1 MAAQETHVMLS
12 EEEEEED
19 EESEIDTTPHTT
31 GNGNEGKVAGQDFG
45 VVGEHLTSAATH
57 AKH

>member
-1 MAAQETHVMLS
+1 MLS

-19 EESEIDTTPHTT
+19 EESELDTTP
-31 GNGNEGKVAGQDFG
+31 GNNNNSEGRARKVAAGAQDYG
-45 VVGEHLTSAATH
+45 VVGEHLTSAASH